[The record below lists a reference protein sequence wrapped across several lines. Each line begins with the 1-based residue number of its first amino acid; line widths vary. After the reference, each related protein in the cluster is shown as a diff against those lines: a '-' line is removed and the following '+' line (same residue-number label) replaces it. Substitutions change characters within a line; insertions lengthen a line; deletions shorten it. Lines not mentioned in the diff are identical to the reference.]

1 MAFAPGTDTRY
12 FVGSMRFSAF
22 GKSLSADATVAQ
34 LDTST
39 LETTAITYINGQKT
53 STASLDMLLDTAY
66 ATQSQFAILN
76 TWQTTTTPVTIG
88 FFGAD
93 TLDTVWMLNGNQSSV
108 NFGSEVGGLVT
119 ANVSVQADGGV
130 DYGQVVE
137 AETAVTTTANGT
149 SRDIGGASS
158 TNGGVAHIHSTA
170 FTGLTNN
177 VVTIEHSANGTT
189 GWATLVTFATVTG
202 VGSERVVVAPGTTVN
217 RYLRVV
223 DTVSGTGSHT
233 RIVTFARR

>member
-39 LETTAITYINGQKT
+39 FETKAITYINGQKT
-53 STASLDMLLDTAY
+53 ATASLDMMLDTAY

-76 TWQTTTTPVTIG
+76 TWQTTPQPVTIG
-88 FFGAD
+88 FYGVGA
-93 TLDTVWMLNGNQSSV
+93 LGEVWMMDGNESSATV
-108 NFGSEVGGLVT
+108 ASGVGDLVT
-119 ANVSVQADGGV
+119 ANVSVQANSGI
-130 DYGQVVE
+130 DYGYVIDP
-137 AETAVTTTANGT
+137 ETAITADTNGT
-149 SRDIGGASS
+149 ARDLTAASS
-158 TNGGVAHIHSTA
+158 NGGVAHIHSTA
-170 FTGLTNN
+170 FSGLTSND
-177 VVTIEHSANGTT
+177 VIIEQSANGST
-189 GWATLVTFATVTG
+189 GWTTLVTFAQVTG
-202 VGSERVVVAPGTTVN
+202 VGSERVVVAPGTAVA

-223 DTVSGTGSHT
+223 DDVTGTGSHA